1 MATVAWVVVMVVAT
15 VVQAVAMVAQAVAM
29 AHMGMAAAVHPVA
42 EDTGHM
48 GSTENLSEKLN

>member
-1 MATVAWVVVMVVAT
+1 
-15 VVQAVAMVAQAVAM
+15 M